1 MRAKRAVIRDVAPDL
16 KYGSVKVTRLINY
29 VMNDGKRSVA
39 QKQVYAALA
48 QLEAEMKKPAVDI
61 LEDVLKAIAPQMEV
75 RSRRVGGAA
84 YQVPMPV
91 RGRRAVAL
99 ALRWMITEARKRSNK
114 QYHSFAEKLV
124 AEMQDALQGLGGS
137 IQKRDSV
144 HRMAEA
150 NKAFA
155 HFRW

>member
-48 QLEAEMKKPAVDI
+48 QLEADMKKPAVDI

-91 RGRRAVAL
+91 RGRRATAL

>member
-1 MRAKRAVIRDVAPDL
+1 MRSKRAVIRDVAPDL

-61 LEDVLKAIAPQMEV
+61 LEDVLRAIAPQMEV

-91 RGRRAVAL
+91 RGRRATAL

-114 QYHSFAEKLV
+114 QYRSFAEKLV

-137 IQKRDSV
+137 IQKRDAV